1 MGDGQKRPSRGSVGT
16 TDDRLF
22 IGVQGNCQITE
33 RTQHNEVLALYYY
46 ETVCERVGQELA
58 HLKNLDSLKI
68 WFSRV
73 LMTMGILIFH
83 IDVPLAP
90 DGVTSKTVFPE
101 FLTVISIEFYLGSQT
116 RLIFAFILTEEFW
129 KYCFR
134 RHTVWSQRNVDMK
147 NEYPH
152 RHQHPREP

>member
-1 MGDGQKRPSRGSVGT
+1 DHISENDITSCKNNARGNYKRPFARESDKR
-16 TDDRLF
+16 
-22 IGVQGNCQITE
+22 
-33 RTQHNEVLALYYY
+33 
-46 ETVCERVGQELA
+46 
-58 HLKNLDSLKI
+58 
-68 WFSRV
+68 FSRV

-90 DGVTSKTVFPE
+90 DGVTSKTGSERAWGIERAQREGRGQGRETRVDQE
-101 FLTVISIEFYLGSQT
+101 IGSQQGEAVISIEFYLGSQT

-129 KYCFR
+129 KNCFR
-134 RHTVWSQRNVDMK
+134 RHAVWSQRNVDMK